1 MGYEPFD
8 QVSVNWKIA
17 WDVVGTCTGEPTA
30 GSKAAGSEFGA
41 PTPPPF
47 SPGTTAPSQYKQFTL
62 YGQGLAQGDD
72 GSGSLAHYDYVF
84 YSNSA
89 TMSLEGC
96 ESACVAL
103 NEESGGK
110 IAGYTHEG
118 SLSSEHSST
127 CMCYFG
133 EEYLTSTVPGSGNC
147 PIAAET
153 CYTSGQAQGPITSL
167 IIDLKYTT
175 YINNEYVQ
183 TTQSQSTIV
192 ASGEFCQTIDTYFF
206 RISA

>member
-1 MGYEPFD
+1 MNCLYWEGAVVPGLVGGGVGGPNSD
-8 QVSVNWKIA
+8 PAALDPAVGSPVQV
-17 WDVVGTCTGEPTA
+17 PTA
-30 GSKAAGSEFGA
+30 SHAIF
-41 PTPPPF
+41 
-47 SPGTTAPSQYKQFTL
+47 QFAL
-62 YGQGLAQGDD
+62 YGQGLSQGDD

-147 PIAAET
+147 PLAAET

-167 IIDLKYTT
+167 IIDLKYAT

-183 TTQSQSTIV
+183 ITQSTIV